1 MRVCVN
7 QHCEELT
14 VAPIRLLIVPGSAR
28 TGSLNRQLATFVATA
43 ARSLGVA
50 VDELDLRALDLPL
63 YDGDLELA
71 QGIPRGAFDLQRAL
85 ADSDA
90 VLWVTPEYNGFPT
103 PLVINALD
111 WLSRIQASAE
121 RPAGVAVTTNKPA
134 ALLSASPGPGGG
146 LRAMNFLRQ
155 FLQMNFAM
163 LVLPQQFALG
173 KADAAF
179 DAAGD
184 LNDARASQSVRAVL
198 TAVIALAEALRA
210 KA

>member
-1 MRVCVN
+1 M
-7 QHCEELT
+7 
-14 VAPIRLLIVPGSAR
+14 APIRLLIIPGSAR
-28 TGSLNRQLATFVATA
+28 AASLNRQLATVAAST
-43 ARSLGVA
+43 ARSQGVA
-50 VDELDLRALDLPL
+50 VRELDLRALDLPL
-63 YDGDLELA
+63 YDGDLEVA
-71 QGIPRGAFDLQRAL
+71 HGIPPGAFDLQKAL

-134 ALLSASPGPGGG
+134 AVLSASPGPGGG
-146 LRAMNFLRQ
+146 LRAMNYLRQ

-163 LVLPQQFALG
+163 LVVPQQFALG
-173 KADAAF
+173 KADDAF

-184 LNDARASQSVRAVL
+184 LKDARASQSVRAVL
-198 TAVIALAEALRA
+198 TAVTGLAEAL
-210 KA
+210 KSKG

>member
-1 MRVCVN
+1 M
-7 QHCEELT
+7 
-14 VAPIRLLIVPGSAR
+14 APIRLLIIPGSAR
-28 TGSLNRQLATFVATA
+28 ASSLNHQLATAAATA

-50 VDELDLRALDLPL
+50 VRELDLRALDLPL
-63 YDGDLELA
+63 YDGDLEVA
-71 QGIPRGAFDLQRAL
+71 HGIPRGAFDLQQAL

-111 WLSRIQASAE
+111 WLSRIQADAG

-146 LRAMNFLRQ
+146 LRAMNYLRQ

-163 LVLPQQFALG
+163 LVVPQQFALG
-173 KADAAF
+173 KANEAF
-179 DAAGD
+179 DEVGS
-184 LNDARASQSVRAVL
+184 LKDARVSQSVRAVL
-198 TAVIALAEALRA
+198 DAAIGLA
-210 KA
+210 KALQAKA